1 MLPLQVGLFG
11 PGFAIQL
18 FELGNHIAEVE
29 RAVPEVIK
37 LEFILKHRIKRND
50 CFFAYTCP
58 QPIIALY
65 F

>member
-1 MLPLQVGLFG
+1 MPPLQVGLFD

-18 FELGNHIAEVE
+18 FEFGNHIAEVE
-29 RAVPEVIK
+29 RAGPEVIK
-37 LEFILKHRIKRND
+37 LESIPKHRIKRND
-50 CFFAYTCP
+50 WQLVYTCP